1 MMKKLWFKSVGKSLV
16 NAGPLLWAG
25 LDVGTSKVA
34 CCIARWD
41 ATRGLRVV
49 GLGQNA
55 ARGLRA
61 GSIVDMGAL
70 EEAIRGAVSR
80 AEDMARETISGVYV
94 SVSAALTQS
103 QTRAV
108 DAVITGH
115 PVDETDLRK
124 MLIQACQGT
133 SRPSHDV
140 LHVLPTRYQI
150 DGNSGIKDPRGMFGD
165 TLQGRIHVVSA
176 QHSPLRNMT
185 ACIERCHLEVK
196 GFALGSYAA
205 GLATLV
211 EDEKELGVTLVDM
224 GAGSTTAVTFLE
236 GTFCQVVSVPMG
248 GAHVTSDIAKGLS
261 TPLVQAE
268 RIKTLFGSAMSS
280 SGHDLITVP
289 QIGEEEGAKGL
300 QVTRAEITRIIRPR
314 MEETFELLR
323 DGLRAAGGGAHAG
336 HRLVLTGGA
345 SGLAGVRELCE
356 LILARPTRLGRPMTL
371 VGHEER
377 VRQSA
382 FSTCAGLIL
391 HAHAAEGH
399 AAAIPTP
406 ANTQKNVTGFD
417 KVRTWFRENV

>member
-1 MMKKLWFKSVGKSLV
+1 MKKLWFKSVGKSLG
-16 NAGPLLWAG
+16 NNGPLLWAG

-41 ATRGLRVV
+41 ASRGLRVV

-55 ARGLRA
+55 ARGLRGGA
-61 GSIVDMGAL
+61 IVDMGAL
-70 EEAIRGAVSR
+70 EEAVRGAVSR
-80 AEDMARETISGVYV
+80 AEDMARETITGVYV
-94 SVSAALTQS
+94 SVSASLIQS
-103 QTRAV
+103 QTRLVEAT
-108 DAVITGH
+108 ITGH

-124 MLIQACQGT
+124 MLIQACQGA

-150 DGNSGIKDPRGMFGD
+150 DGNAGIKDPRGMFGD
-165 TLQGRIHVVSA
+165 ALQGRIHVVTA

-196 GFALGSYAA
+196 GFALGSFAA
-205 GLATLV
+205 GLSTLV
-211 EDEKELGVTLVDM
+211 DDEKDLGVTLVDM
-224 GAGSTTAVTFLE
+224 GAGSTTAVSFQE

-248 GAHVTSDIAKGLS
+248 GSHVTSDIAKGLS
-261 TPLVQAE
+261 TPLLQAE
-268 RIKTLFGSAMSS
+268 RIKTLYGSAMSS

-289 QIGEEEGAKGL
+289 QIGEEDGGKGV
-300 QVTRAEITRIIRPR
+300 QVTRGEITRIIRPR

-323 DGLRAAGGGAHAG
+323 DQLRAASNGAHAA

-345 SGLAGVRELCE
+345 SQLAGVRELCE
-356 LILARPTRLGRPMTL
+356 LILARPTRLGRPMSL

-377 VRQSA
+377 VRQPSFA
-382 FSTCAGLIL
+382 TCAGLII
-391 HAHAAEGH
+391 HAYGAEGH
-399 AAAIPTP
+399 VSALPTP

-417 KVRTWFRENV
+417 KVRAWFRENV